1 MTERELEILR
11 FDRVNVSEVESG
23 GSAYHYYYYNVVGG
37 LSFITNTS
45 DEVVNDKW
53 YVEIFNTDVPIRFF
67 DMNQVLGLINTL
79 NKAKVN

>member
-37 LSFITNTS
+37 LSFITNSS